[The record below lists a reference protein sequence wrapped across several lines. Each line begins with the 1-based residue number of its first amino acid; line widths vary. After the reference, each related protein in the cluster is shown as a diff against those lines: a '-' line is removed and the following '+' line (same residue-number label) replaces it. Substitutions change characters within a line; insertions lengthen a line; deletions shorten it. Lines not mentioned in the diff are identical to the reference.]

1 VETNGSGQIATSS
14 PIGEPTLGPSSE
26 AWYDDIGPTG
36 DWVADLK
43 RPPLGTLV
51 GVLHR
56 ALVHRVIQ
64 RIEEVGGAV
73 TRPAHLYVLRA
84 LATDAASVTELAELC
99 DASKQAV
106 SQVLDVLDRENLTTR
121 VPNPQ
126 DGRSKVVELTAEG
139 RTALAL
145 AVHAWGEVE
154 REWAELLGGQAEM
167 QRVREAMLVFVEH
180 HGDYR
185 QGDPHPRIRPIW

>member
-1 VETNGSGQIATSS
+1 MPIA
-14 PIGEPTLGPSSE
+14 EPTFGHDS
-26 AWYDDIGPTG
+26 ADAGYGDNGPTA

-43 RPPLGTLV
+43 RPPLGTLT
-51 GVLHR
+51 GVLNR
-56 ALVHRVIQ
+56 ALIHRVIQ

-84 LATDAASVTELAELC
+84 LATDVASVTELAEQC
-99 DASKQAV
+99 DASKQAI
-106 SQVLDVLDRENLTTR
+106 SQVLDVLDRRNLTTR
-121 VPNPQ
+121 VRHPR
-126 DGRSKVVELTAEG
+126 DGRSKVVSLTSEG
-139 RTALAL
+139 RAALAV

-185 QGDPHPRIRPIW
+185 QGDSHPRIRPIW